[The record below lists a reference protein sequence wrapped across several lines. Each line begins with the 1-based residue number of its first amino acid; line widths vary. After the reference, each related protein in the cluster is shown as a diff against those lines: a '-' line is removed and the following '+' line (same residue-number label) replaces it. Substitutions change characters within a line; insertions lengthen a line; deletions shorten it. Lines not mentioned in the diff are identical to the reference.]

1 MLIGADKAGI
11 TADYTDGS
19 GTPPRQEWRFYRH
32 GLDGSQNREAG
43 RANAAYNIHGSR
55 FTI

>member
-1 MLIGADKAGI
+1 MWEAACSRS
-11 TADYTDGS
+11 AGS
-19 GTPPRQEWRFYRH
+19 GEWRFYRH

-43 RANAAYNIHGSR
+43 RANAAYNIPGSW